1 MKIKC
6 AVLCAFALVSPICFA
21 DGQYGCVT
29 GVAGGFDYEN
39 GGWVKTSFT
48 RNNLLVSIR
57 RGGKELE
64 YKEVNHD
71 KGFNLTCVEG
81 MSSPKDGKY
90 LNCNTPYGLN
100 VVFNESSMQGAISS
114 ILGAVATDKS
124 GNRDSLFVKTIT
136 CQKF

>member
-1 MKIKC
+1 MKMKFTLFC
-6 AVLCAFALVSPICFA
+6 TFALMSSMCFA

-29 GVAGGFDYEN
+29 GVSGGFDYDN

-48 RNNLLVSIR
+48 RNNLLVSVR

-64 YKEVNHD
+64 YKEVNQD
-71 KGFNLTCVEG
+71 KGFNLTCTEG
-81 MSSPKDGKY
+81 MSTSKDGKY
-90 LNCNTPYGLN
+90 LNCNTTYGLN

-124 GNRDSLFVKTIT
+124 GTRDSLFVKTIT